1 LLAAGPGCKIN
12 QLYMILDLDHFLR
25 RERPYWDELESYL
38 RRVVSAEPVANVEEA
53 RRFYY
58 LYQRAVSDLAK
69 IRTFAAEPKLTAY
82 LENLVAQAYMQLH
95 RRRDRRTRFRPFHWF
110 FSMFPEA
117 LRRQVWALWL
127 SLATSL
133 LGAVLGAGLMWH
145 NPEVKLDLLPQQFGH
160 LNGTPTE
167 RVQSEEENASE
178 NAAQVSEGAASFSGR
193 LMQNNIS
200 VALRC
205 LAFGLLA
212 GVFTFVLLFYNG
224 VILGLI
230 CYDYISDGQG
240 HFLTAWLLP
249 HGVPELTAI
258 FIGGQGGIVLGRA
271 LVGWG
276 SNVGLRQRLR
286 LVRDDLATLAGGLII
301 MLIFAG
307 FVEAFISQ
315 YHGPKVYGWKIF
327 FGVVEL
333 VVMIAFFYYGGRYWW
348 QRKKSAQTPEGALAA

>member
-1 LLAAGPGCKIN
+1 
-12 QLYMILDLDHFLR
+12 
-25 RERPYWDELESYL
+25 
-38 RRVVSAEPVANVEEA
+38 
-53 RRFYY
+53 
-58 LYQRAVSDLAK
+58 
-69 IRTFAAEPKLTAY
+69 
-82 LENLVAQAYMQLH
+82 
-95 RRRDRRTRFRPFHWF
+95 
-110 FSMFPEA
+110 
-117 LRRQVWALWL
+117 
-127 SLATSL
+127 
-133 LGAVLGAGLMWH
+133 
-145 NPEVKLDLLPQQFGH
+145 
-160 LNGTPTE
+160 
-167 RVQSEEENASE
+167 
-178 NAAQVSEGAASFSGR
+178 
-193 LMQNNIS
+193 
-200 VALRC
+200 
-205 LAFGLLA
+205 
-212 GVFTFVLLFYNG
+212 VFTFVLLFYNG

-307 FVEAFISQ
+307 FV
-315 YHGPKVYGWKIF
+315 
-327 FGVVEL
+327 